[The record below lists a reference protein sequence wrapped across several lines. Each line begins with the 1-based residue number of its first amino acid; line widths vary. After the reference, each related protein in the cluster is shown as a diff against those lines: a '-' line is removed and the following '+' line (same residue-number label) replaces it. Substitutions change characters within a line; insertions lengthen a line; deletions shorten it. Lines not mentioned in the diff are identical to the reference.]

1 MTAAMDS
8 PVARIL
14 RKALAESDK
23 RGVRRPR
30 ITDLSADE
38 VHTLS
43 AATLQFLRTR
53 PSQPSSWPGWV
64 EVGSFEAGVNRWW
77 NAEIEEPF
85 PSDISKRLQTLR
97 GDIYDHLEDE
107 QGLIVKGR
115 GQMSPIHLSPDGEV
129 LDADD
134 LADKDEIITVGRSG
148 AGFGDA
154 AHNRLVEVAAMEAA
168 IAHFGGWEHSD
179 VSSMRCGWDITFSR
193 GHDEIHA
200 EVKGVSGRKQSVLLT
215 VNEWNTA
222 KEDEA
227 WALVVVSRALV
238 APEVVVYDRRD
249 AVASAKPYVFR
260 VDLS

>member
-1 MTAAMDS
+1 MDS

-64 EVGSFEAGVNRWW
+64 EVGSFEVGVNRWW

-115 GQMSPIHLSPDGEV
+115 GQKSPIHLSPTARLPGSRPQGLAACTTVRLLV
-129 LDADD
+129 LPCRTASSPS
-134 LADKDEIITVGRSG
+134 LGGR
-148 AGFGDA
+148 
-154 AHNRLVEVAAMEAA
+154 RVVATDPCVRCR
-168 IAHFGGWEHSD
+168 GWVHA
-179 VSSMRCGWDITFSR
+179 R
-193 GHDEIHA
+193 G
-200 EVKGVSGRKQSVLLT
+200 R
-215 VNEWNTA
+215 NE
-222 KEDEA
+222 
-227 WALVVVSRALV
+227 R
-238 APEVVVYDRRD
+238 
-249 AVASAKPYVFR
+249 
-260 VDLS
+260 

>member
-1 MTAAMDS
+1 MDS

-23 RGVRRPR
+23 QGVRRPR
-30 ITDLSADE
+30 ITHLTADE

-43 AATLQFLRTR
+43 AATLQFLRAR
-53 PSQPSSWPGWV
+53 PSQPSSRPGWV

-85 PSDISKRLQTLR
+85 PSDISKRLQSLR

-115 GQMSPIHLSPDGEV
+115 GQMSPIHLSPVGEV
-129 LDADD
+129 LDAGD
-134 LADKDEIITVGRSG
+134 LADKDETITVGRSG

-168 IAHFGGWEHSD
+168 IAHFGDWEHSD
-179 VSSMRCGWDITFSR
+179 VSSRRCGWDLTFRR
-193 GHDEIHA
+193 GLDEIHA
-200 EVKGVSGRKQSVLLT
+200 EVKGVSGPKPAVLLT
-215 VNEWNTA
+215 INEWNKA
-222 KEDEA
+222 MDDSV
-227 WALVVVSRALV
+227 WCLVVVTRALV
-238 APEVVVYDRRD
+238 APDVVVYDRQD

-260 VDLS
+260 IDLS

>member
-1 MTAAMDS
+1 MES
-8 PVARIL
+8 PVAGIL

-23 RGVRRPR
+23 RGARGPR
-30 ITDLSADE
+30 ISDLTVDE
-38 VHTLS
+38 VQTLS

-53 PSQPSSWPGWV
+53 PNQPSSRPGWV

-85 PSDISKRLQTLR
+85 PSDISRRLQTLR

-115 GQMSPIHLSPDGEV
+115 GQMAPIHLSPIGDV

-134 LADKDEIITVGRSG
+134 LADKDETITVGRSG

-154 AHNRLVEVAAMEAA
+154 AHNRLVEVAAMESA
-168 IAHFGGWEHSD
+168 IAHFAGWGHSD
-179 VSSMRCGWDITFSR
+179 VSKMRCGWDITFSR
-193 GHDEIHA
+193 GLDEIHA
-200 EVKGVSGRKQSVLLT
+200 EVKGVSGRKPTVLLT
-215 VNEWNTA
+215 INEWSTA
-222 KEDEA
+222 MEDEV
-227 WALVVVSRALV
+227 WCLVVVTRALV
-238 APEVVVYDRRD
+238 APEVVVYLREV
-249 AVASAKPYVFR
+249 AVATAEPYVFR

>member
-1 MTAAMDS
+1 MES

-30 ITDLSADE
+30 ISDLTADD
-38 VHTLS
+38 VRTLS
-43 AATLQFLRTR
+43 AETLQFLRTR
-53 PSQPSSWPGWV
+53 PCHPSPLPGWV

-115 GQMSPIHLSPDGEV
+115 GQMSPIHLSPIGEV
-129 LDADD
+129 LDADE
-134 LADKDEIITVGRSG
+134 LADKDETITVGRSG

-154 AHNRLVEVAAMEAA
+154 AQNRLVEVAAMEAA
-168 IAHFGGWEHSD
+168 IAHFEGWEHVD
-179 VSSMRCGWDITFSR
+179 VSSKRCGWDITFAR
-193 GHDEIHA
+193 GRDEIHA
-200 EVKGVSGRKQSVLLT
+200 EVKGISGPRPTVLLT

-222 KEDEA
+222 MEDEV
-227 WALVVVSRALV
+227 WCLVVVTRALV
-238 APEVVVYDRRD
+238 APEVVVYDRQT
-249 AVASAKPYVFR
+249 AVATAKPYVFR
-260 VDLS
+260 VELS